1 MSKEPKVKEFSEFR
15 RTSHWLLKNSKDQYI
30 CHNDKIKQNI
40 RFAVLYDTKKLAI
53 EGRGKR
59 RSYNLVENISI
70 TRIDQR
76 DHPRVVVTSEQL
88 HVEHK
93 D

>member
-1 MSKEPKVKEFSEFR
+1 M
-15 RTSHWLLKNSKDQYI
+15 
-30 CHNDKIKQNI
+30 
-40 RFAVLYDTKKLAI
+40 AI